1 MFVRRLALFV
11 LFLLAVSAPSRAQEL
26 ACQVSINRASLDGN
40 EYVFLDEMEDAVF
53 RYLNNR
59 AWTDDVYTD
68 RERIDCSFQIT
79 FTEAPSLSSFAAQL
93 VVQVYR
99 PIYGTAQRSTSLL
112 LRDDAWAFNYTRG
125 QSLIYDPNRFDAL
138 TSVLDFYA
146 NIILGVDYDSF
157 SELGGTEYFDRAR
170 VIAELGRSNASA
182 SGWGQDL
189 TEERSRYALVEQFLD
204 PRFEPLR
211 RAHFTYHFRV
221 LDHFVI
227 QPQVAW
233 AEALVMLQELNEM
246 YQQFNRRQYA
256 TDVFYGARY
265 QELAALLADAPE
277 RNQAYALL
285 SEMDQAHIGTYDAL
299 VNAQ

>member
-1 MFVRRLALFV
+1 MRRFAVFALLTLA
-11 LFLLAVSAPSRAQEL
+11 AASAQAQEL
-26 ACQVSINRASLDGN
+26 ACQVTINRSALSGN
-40 EYVFLDEMEDAVF
+40 EYVFLDDLEDAVF

-59 AWTDDVYTD
+59 AWTDDVYSD

-79 FTEAPSLSSFAAQL
+79 LTEATSLSSFAAQL

-112 LRDDAWAFNYTRG
+112 LRDDSWTFNYTRG

-157 SELGGTEYFDRAR
+157 AELGGTEYYERAR
-170 VIAELGRSNASA
+170 VITELGRSNASA
-182 SGWGQDL
+182 PGWGQDL

-211 RAHFTYHFRV
+211 RAHFTYHYHV

-227 QPQVAW
+227 QPQIAW
-233 AEALVMLQELNEM
+233 AEALVMLQELHEM

-265 QELAALLADAPE
+265 QELTALLSDAPE

-285 SEMDQAHIGTYDAL
+285 SEMDQAHIGSYDAL